1 MLKIKKVGVIGCGTM
16 GSQYVQVC
24 AQAGY
29 QVRVLEINEDILK
42 KRLSAIRAR
51 LDESVE
57 PGKPAGKERSAV
69 LARIKGTIDLKD
81 FSDCDLVVENA
92 PENLDIKKK
101 LFSEMDRICPAHTI
115 LATNTSALSIIHMA
129 GQTGRP
135 DKVIGIH
142 GAPLA
147 VSISEIVKT
156 IATRD
161 ETLEISKEFV
171 SSLGLTYIVVP
182 DVPGFMTNRVKMPF
196 LLAAVRA
203 LEAGLATRDEI
214 DNFFTK
220 GMGFPMGPLADI
232 DRGGL
237 DTVLYLNTAIYE
249 ETKDPTYLPPVLLKK
264 MVAAGWLGQK
274 TGKGFYDYK

>member
-1 MLKIKKVGVIGCGTM
+1 MKIKKIGVIGCGTM

-29 QVRVLEINEDILK
+29 RVVVLEINDAILK
-42 KRLSAIRAR
+42 KKLSIVHSR
-51 LDESVE
+51 LDESFGQ
-57 PGKPAGKERSAV
+57 GKLSRKDRDSI
-69 LARIKGTIDLKD
+69 LARIKGTTDLKD
-81 FSDCDLVVENA
+81 FSDCDLIEENA

-101 LFSEMDRICPAHTI
+101 LFAALDKICPEHTI
-115 LATNTSALSIIHMA
+115 LATNTSALSIIDMA
-129 GQTGRP
+129 GQTERP

-147 VSISEIVKT
+147 VPISEIVKT
-156 IATRD
+156 IATSD
-161 ETLEISKEFV
+161 ETVETSKKFV
-171 SSLGLTYIVVP
+171 NTLGLSFIIVP

-196 LLAAVRA
+196 LLSAVRA

-214 DNFFTK
+214 DTFFTK
-220 GMGFPMGPLADI
+220 GMGFPIGPLADI

-237 DTVLYLNTAIYE
+237 DTVLFLNTAIYE
-249 ETKDPTYLPPVLLKK
+249 ETKDTTYLPPVLLKK

-274 TGKGFYDYK
+274 SGKGFYEYK